1 MEHSC
6 NFLLIFLIYYFYNI
20 DSNNKSQHFM
30 IRIIMMM
37 TMMKIS
43 IKRLWTNR
51 SNQSFQKHK
60 KIRNYNIK
68 FDFFFFQLNY

>member
-1 MEHSC
+1 MT
-6 NFLLIFLIYYFYNI
+6 
-20 DSNNKSQHFM
+20 K
-30 IRIIMMM
+30 IIMMM

-43 IKRLWTNR
+43 IKLLWTNR

-68 FDFFFFQLNY
+68 FDFFFFFQLIY